1 MAMNKHILALEALRT
16 GYSGRLVSGGVS
28 FRVRSGEML
37 ALLGPN
43 GSGKTTLFKTILG
56 LIPPL
61 GGKVLLD
68 GSDLTPAAANE
79 RARLFGYVPQ
89 AAAGYFPYT
98 VREIVM
104 MGRTPH
110 IRLFSAPGGRDRGIT
125 EAAIGRLNLHG
136 LAERD
141 FTRIS
146 GGERQLTLV
155 ARALAQEP
163 AFLVMDEPTASL
175 DFANQL
181 RMLDLIRALAGS
193 GIGIIFSTHHPDQA
207 LAVATHAALLNEGAL
222 QAIGEAK
229 HVLTSEQLSLLF
241 GVALSVERVADALVC
256 VPTFTRSNQPLS
268 APP

>member
-1 MAMNKHILALEALRT
+1 MAMNGHTLTLETLRT
-16 GYSGRLVSGGVS
+16 GYPGRVVSGGIS
-28 FRVRSGEML
+28 LTIRSGEVL

-61 GGKVLLD
+61 NGTVLLD
-68 GSDLTPAAANE
+68 GADLAPLSPSH

-89 AAAGYFPYT
+89 AAVGYFPYT

-110 IRLFSAPGGRDRGIT
+110 IPLFSAPARRDRDVT
-125 EAAIGRLNLHG
+125 EASIERLNLHN

-146 GGERQLTLV
+146 GGERQLALV

-181 RMLDLIRALAGS
+181 RMLDLMRTLAAS
-193 GIGIIFSTHHPDQA
+193 GIGVIFSTHHPDQA
-207 LAVATHAALLNEGAL
+207 LAVATHAALLKEGAV
-222 QAIGEAK
+222 QANGEAK
-229 HVLTSEQLSLLF
+229 HVLTGKQLSSLF
-241 GVALSVERVADALVC
+241 DVALSVEKVAEALVC
-256 VPTFTRSNQPLS
+256 VPIRP
-268 APP
+268 A